1 MNAVQRI
8 VDISRMKAPFSALV
22 LVVEDE
28 PLVRLDAV
36 DMLTGAG
43 FRVVDA
49 TNADEAIAILERRRD
64 IRVVV
69 TDIQMPGSMDGL
81 KLAAMIRDRWPPIQ
95 LIVISGKVG
104 VQAGQLPPGAKFI
117 AKPYHEPTLLNLVQ
131 SLIVDRGATT

>member
-81 KLAAMIRDRWPPIQ
+81 KLAAMIRDRWPPIA
-95 LIVISGKVG
+95 LIVTSGQSWVRQHDLPERGRFLPKPYSGPRLVEA
-104 VQAGQLPPGAKFI
+104 VQAAL
-117 AKPYHEPTLLNLVQ
+117 
-131 SLIVDRGATT
+131 